1 MKTHRSVLSVPGH
14 VQKMHTKAANSA
26 ADVIMLDLEDSVP
39 QEAKKAARS
48 QVLDSLQN
56 IDWQKKIVTL
66 RINSLDTP
74 FAYRDL
80 LEIVEGAGEK
90 IQAIVVPKVN
100 HPGDIHFVERML
112 DGIEQAREL
121 STTIG
126 IEASIETA
134 AGLAEVMAIAGAGRR
149 VQSLVFGIADYSAS
163 VGARLVSISGHGE
176 NEAAIYPG
184 HRWHFALSRMVM
196 AAKAN
201 DLLAIDAPYGNFK
214 DSEGLERSAV
224 MASALG
230 CDGKWAIHPNQLED
244 INKVFSPSQE
254 DIDRAVTV
262 LRAAQEAR
270 QQFRGAIAV
279 EGRMIDQATV
289 RLAQRLYDQACHLGL
304 TETQQEDRAKGT
316 V

>member
-39 QEAKKAARS
+39 QEAKEAARN

-66 RINSLDTP
+66 RINSLDTL

-90 IQAIVVPKVN
+90 IQTIVVPKVN

-244 INKVFSPSQE
+244 INQVFSPSQE

-304 TETQQEDRAKGT
+304 TETQQEGEG
-316 V
+316 